1 MRKFYSKVRLVA
13 LFLACQVLVFAPS
26 LTSTASALSDAQS
39 EAIVTHCSSIIDN
52 LKSVQKADSHARVY
66 LGGYYETIISQFITP
81 LNTRLVENSL
91 STPELVENQNN
102 FISTKATFIEDFVN
116 YQRELEALIAI
127 DCATQPEDFYTQL
140 GKVRDLR
147 ATVAKDVKTLRDNL
161 TFHINT
167 ITVIEGKL

>member
-1 MRKFYSKVRLVA
+1 MRKFYSKVRLAA

-39 EAIVTHCSSIIDN
+39 EAIVTHCSSII
-52 LKSVQKADSHARVY
+52 
-66 LGGYYETIISQFITP
+66 SQFITP

-91 STPELVENQNN
+91 STPELVENQNS
-102 FISTKATFIEDFVN
+102 FISTKATFVNDFVT
-116 YQRELEALIAI
+116 YQRELESLIAI